1 MANLKQIQI
10 DSDWGKEAPN
20 LNANF
25 NAINTE
31 LAGIK
36 NNIAIKL
43 PLFGST
49 TEAENSIPLPY
60 VGQMVLIGTS
70 LPAPVYRWDG
80 SSWANTGMTGGN
92 AEVALTDYLGYEDL
106 GMANEILI

>member
-36 NNIAIKL
+36 NNIAIKI
-43 PLFGST
+43 PLFEST
-49 TEAENSIPLPY
+49 TEAKNNIPLPY

-70 LPAPVYRWDG
+70 LPAPVYKWNG
-80 SSWANTGMTGGN
+80 SSFASAGFSSGIASVPLANY
-92 AEVALTDYLGYEDL
+92 LTYESLGTVDD
-106 GMANEILI
+106 

>member
-25 NAINTE
+25 NAINVE

-43 PLFGST
+43 PLFEST
-49 TEAENSIPLPY
+49 TEAKNNIPLPY
-60 VGQMVLIGTS
+60 AGQMVLIGNS
-70 LPAPVYRWDG
+70 LPAPVYKWNG
-80 SSWANTGMTGGN
+80 TAFANTGSSAGSASVPLAN
-92 AEVALTDYLGYEDL
+92 YLTYESLGTVDD
-106 GMANEILI
+106 

>member
-1 MANLKQIQI
+1 MASTQQIQI
-10 DSDWGKEAPN
+10 DSDWGKEAPK

-49 TEAENSIPLPY
+49 TEAKNNIPLPY
-60 VGQMVLIGTS
+60 VGQMVLVGNS
-70 LPAPVYRWDG
+70 LPAPVHKWNGTTFASAGFSAG
-80 SSWANTGMTGGN
+80 SASVPLANY
-92 AEVALTDYLGYEDL
+92 LTYESLGTVDD
-106 GMANEILI
+106 

>member
-25 NAINTE
+25 NAINVE

-36 NNIAIKL
+36 NNIAIKI
-43 PLFGST
+43 PLFEST
-49 TEAENSIPLPY
+49 TEAKKNIPLPY
-60 VGQMVLIGTS
+60 VGQMVLIGNS
-70 LPAPVYRWDG
+70 LPAPVYKWNG
-80 SSWANTGMTGGN
+80 SSFVTAGFSAGSASVPLANY
-92 AEVALTDYLGYEDL
+92 LTYETLETVED
-106 GMANEILI
+106 

>member
-25 NAINTE
+25 NAINVE

-43 PLFGST
+43 PLFEST
-49 TEAENSIPLPY
+49 TEAKNSIPLPY

-70 LPAPVYRWDG
+70 LPATVYRWNG
-80 SSWANTGMTGGN
+80 SSWANTGTTGGN
-92 AEVALTDYLGYEDL
+92 AEVPISDYLGYDDL
-106 GMANEILI
+106 GNVNEISI

>member
-1 MANLKQIQI
+1 MANLKQIHI
-10 DSDWGKEAPN
+10 DSDWGKEASN

-49 TEAENSIPLPY
+49 TEAKNSIPLPY

-70 LPAPVYRWDG
+70 LPAPVYKWNGTAFASAGFSAG
-80 SSWANTGMTGGN
+80 SASVPLANY
-92 AEVALTDYLGYEDL
+92 LTYENLGTVGD
-106 GMANEILI
+106 